1 LRNPYSNEEGEAEG
15 CKSENSAG
23 DNLVNQEDIP
33 SMSLKLQIY
42 VGDAKRKPRAAAKR
56 SRKDI
61 YLLLMVSTLSRIAT
75 ISREFFEDEMAR

>member
-1 LRNPYSNEEGEAEG
+1 MKAIEKKNLRTPYSKEEGEAEG

-42 VGDAKRKPRAAAKR
+42 VGDAKGSHVQLPSARAKTFT
-56 SRKDI
+56 SC
-61 YLLLMVSTLSRIAT
+61 
-75 ISREFFEDEMAR
+75 